1 MPPTKPPT
9 MQDIARRVGVSPMTV
24 SRALRDGTSINA
36 RTRQAI
42 LDAVEELGYVFDAT
56 AANLRQQRTGFVA
69 VTIPSI
75 NNANFA
81 DTLRG
86 LSDGLKLHGLQLLLG
101 YTNYDMEQE
110 EVLVEQLLQRRPEAI
125 IVTGGQHT
133 PRCRRLLE
141 AAAVPVVEIW
151 DMPSDP
157 IGHVVGF
164 SNADAA
170 GMAVDHLVG
179 LDKTR
184 IAFLGGDT
192 SRDSRGADRR
202 RGFIEAMEHHGLDA
216 GRLIDVGTP
225 PVSMREGA
233 LAARKLL
240 DDLPDTEACIGV
252 SDLVAFGALT
262 ECQRLGV
269 AVPHD
274 MAIVGF
280 GAYEIAAVCIPTLT
294 TVDPFPE
301 EIGQRAAEVVV
312 GALAG
317 GTGFKQLNIRIEPVL
332 SERKSSG
339 SGSPP

>member
-1 MPPTKPPT
+1 MPPIKPPT

-24 SRALRDGTSINA
+24 SRALRDGTSVNA
-36 RTRQAI
+36 QTRQAI
-42 LDAVEELGYVFDAT
+42 LEAVEALGYVFDAT

-81 DTLRG
+81 ATVRG
-86 LSDGLKLHGLQLLLG
+86 LSDGLKPHGLQLLLG
-101 YTNYDMEQE
+101 YTDYDMEQE
-110 EVLVEQLLQRRPEAI
+110 EALVEKLLQRRPEAI
-125 IVTGGQHT
+125 VVTGGQHT

-141 AAAVPVVEIW
+141 AAGIPVVEIW
-151 DMPSDP
+151 DLPAEP

-170 GMAVDHLVG
+170 GMTVDHLVG
-179 LDKTR
+179 LGKSR

-192 SRDSRGADRR
+192 SRDWRGADRR
-202 RGFIEAMEHHGLDA
+202 LGFVNAMGRHGLDP

-233 LAARKLL
+233 QAARKLL
-240 DDLPDTEACIGV
+240 ELFPDTEACIGV

-269 AVPHD
+269 AVPEH
-274 MAIVGF
+274 MTIAGF
-280 GAYEIAAVCIPTLT
+280 GDYEIAAVCLPTLT
-294 TVDPFPE
+294 TVNPFPE
-301 EIGQRAAEVVV
+301 EIGQRAADVV
-312 GALAG
+312 GEALAG
-317 GTGFKQLNIRIEPVL
+317 GQGLQPVDIRIEPVL
-332 SERKSSG
+332 SVRQSSG
-339 SGSPP
+339 QDGAR

>member
-1 MPPTKPPT
+1 MPPIKPPT

-24 SRALRDGTSINA
+24 SRALRDGTSVNA
-36 RTRQAI
+36 QTRQAI
-42 LDAVEELGYVFDAT
+42 LEAVEALGYVFDAT

-81 DTLRG
+81 ATVRG
-86 LSDGLKLHGLQLLLG
+86 LSDGLKSHGLQLLLG
-101 YTNYDMEQE
+101 YTDYDMEQE
-110 EVLVEQLLQRRPEAI
+110 EALVEKLLQRRPEAI
-125 IVTGGQHT
+125 VVTGGQHT

-141 AAAVPVVEIW
+141 AAAIPVVEIW
-151 DMPSDP
+151 DLPAEP

-170 GMAVDHLVG
+170 SMTVDHLVRLG
-179 LDKTR
+179 KSR

-192 SRDSRGADRR
+192 SRDWRGADRR
-202 RGFIEAMEHHGLDA
+202 LGFVNAMGRHGLDP

-233 LAARKLL
+233 QAARTLL
-240 DDLPDTEACIGV
+240 ERFPDTEACIGV

-269 AVPHD
+269 AVPEH
-274 MAIVGF
+274 MTIAGF
-280 GAYEIAAVCIPTLT
+280 GDYEIAAVCLPSLT
-294 TVDPFPE
+294 TVNPFPE
-301 EIGQRAAEVVV
+301 EIGQRAADVVV
-312 GALAG
+312 EALADG
-317 GTGFKQLNIRIEPVL
+317 QKLQPADIRIEPVL
-332 SERKSSG
+332 SVRQSSG
-339 SGSPP
+339 QAGVR